1 MHPAVQIVLI
11 IVVGFVILGILD
23 SIDKRNGNKKNK

>member
-11 IVVGFVILGILD
+11 IAVTLIALAVLD
-23 SIDKRNGNKKNK
+23 SIDKHKKNK

>member
-11 IVVGFVILGILD
+11 IVVGFVILGGLD
-23 SIDKRNGNKKNK
+23 SIDKKNKNK

>member
-11 IVVGFVILGILD
+11 VVAGLVILGILD
-23 SIDKRNGNKKNK
+23 SIDKSKNKK